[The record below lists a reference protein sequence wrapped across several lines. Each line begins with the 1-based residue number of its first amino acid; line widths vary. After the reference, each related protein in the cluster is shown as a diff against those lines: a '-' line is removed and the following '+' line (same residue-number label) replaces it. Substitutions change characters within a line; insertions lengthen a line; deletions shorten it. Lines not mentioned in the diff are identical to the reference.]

1 MYNYKLITIYVQCHT
16 VTMVGIRLL
25 QNLKL
30 RQFNNV
36 LTGVVIILGLYIVL
50 SPFLPA
56 IVYKLH
62 KPHIA
67 SNTLV
72 QVAPSHKLPATPI
85 PDDEELKIP
94 RLNMTEVIHTGP
106 SMYELNKG
114 VWLVPHTSAPD
125 LASNTV
131 IIGHRFTYAGP
142 AVFYF
147 LDKIEMND
155 RITIDW
161 QHKEYTYKVTAIS
174 VVPPADLAVQNATP
188 KPQLTLYTCTPLITA
203 KNRLVITA
211 PLIGVRS

>member
-1 MYNYKLITIYVQCHT
+1 MTI
-16 VTMVGIRLL
+16 I
-25 QNLKL
+25 
-30 RQFNNV
+30 
-36 LTGVVIILGLYIVL
+36 VILLGLYILISPVL
-50 SPFLPA
+50 PSL
-56 IVYKLH
+56 YYRLH
-62 KPHIA
+62 RPHLA
-67 SNTLV
+67 ANSVV
-72 QVAPSHKLPATPI
+72 QVVTNKKPPSAPI

-94 RLNMTEVIHTGP
+94 RLNMTEVIHTGD
-106 SMYELNKG
+106 SIYELNKG

-147 LDKIEMND
+147 LDKIELND
-155 RITIDW
+155 RITVDW
-161 QHKEYTYKVTAIS
+161 HHKEYTYKVTAIN
-174 VVPPADLAVQNATP
+174 VVPPTDIAVQNATD